1 MYTIFLKEY
10 QDALPEDKD
19 SIVLATSHD
28 IVKLLTM
35 YGESKSRFSIYYIK
49 LSHCN
54 NVFDH
59 ILDRIG

>member
-10 QDALPEDKD
+10 QDALPEDKG

-35 YGESKSRFSIYYIK
+35 YGGQ
-49 LSHCN
+49 N
-54 NVFDH
+54 
-59 ILDRIG
+59 LDCLYTT